1 MRFTDDTNAQ
11 EGENEEVDAPEGRR
25 GPVHEP
31 NSPSIPCGEEPD
43 GLIRTNISSERLSL
57 YTYFAF
63 GGAGLLNNCPY
74 VIMLAT
80 AKYISEGGVAAV
92 YLANI
97 LPGLAVQITAPYW
110 FDRVSYRVR
119 LLGAALS
126 MLMAFLMTA
135 FFSLTSGVFSSS
147 VVLAGQLWGVALISL
162 QCGLGEASLLALA
175 GKCDARTQQ
184 PVESPSSSVSETPNA
199 SSHKGHCLSAFAM
212 GTGAAGPLGYLW
224 KVAWT
229 EWLGLSVPASLFL
242 AALTLSVSYGVL
254 GHLLV
259 LWSLE
264 SSGHPHQAYTRLP
277 DATQMLDGYSVHE
290 NGHMDSNDPPPS
302 NCDDPLEE
310 VAEDLIPQ
318 DSSLPNLSEL
328 NFSERFRLLRTLCW
342 PYMIPLFTV
351 YAAEYACQSGAWT
364 AIGFPVTST
373 ESRAQFYEQSNW
385 LYQAGVFVSRSSG
398 SLVSVHMVVLWIM
411 PALQVVNL
419 ILFSVTARTGVPQ
432 PQGVLYHRPALLG
445 LSFFTGILGGA
456 VYVHG
461 FQRMVA
467 DIPPPYTEF
476 AVSSTAVAES
486 LGVLVADIA
495 GLFLQSCLYQANH
508 LEGALVKCPF

>member
-1 MRFTDDTNAQ
+1 MSFRDDANNQ
-11 EGENEEVDAPEGRR
+11 EGENDRLDLSQGNLDPL
-25 GPVHEP
+25 HEP
-31 NSPSIPCGEEPD
+31 DVFIAPGDEPD
-43 GLIRTNISSERLSL
+43 GLLGTNASSERMSL
-57 YTYFAF
+57 LICLAF

-126 MLMAFLMTA
+126 MLLAFLMTA
-135 FFSLTSGVFSSS
+135 FFSSTSGVFSPS

-175 GKCDARTQQ
+175 GKCDSRPQQ
-184 PVESPSSSVSETPNA
+184 PITLEARPNSSA
-199 SSHKGHCLSAFAM
+199 HKGHCLSAFAT

-242 AALTLSVSYGVL
+242 AALVLSVSYGVL

-264 SSGHPHQAYTRLP
+264 SSHYPHQEYTRLP
-277 DATQMLDGYSVHE
+277 DTTLVQGGNSM
-290 NGHMDSNDPPPS
+290 NGNERMEDANGLPP
-302 NCDDPLEE
+302 CIGDEPLEE
-310 VAEDLIPQ
+310 IANNLTCQ
-318 DSSLPNLSEL
+318 DSSLPSLTDL
-328 NFSERFRLLRTLCW
+328 NFSERFHLLRRLCW

-398 SLVSVHMVVLWIM
+398 SVVSVNMVVLWVM

-419 ILFSVTARTGVPQ
+419 ILFSITARTGVPQ
-432 PQGVLYHRPALLG
+432 PHGFLYRRPALLG

-467 DIPPPYTEF
+467 DIPKPYTEF

-486 LGVLVADIA
+486 LGVLVADVA

-508 LEGALVKCPF
+508 LDGELVKCPF